1 MRRVVVTGIG
11 AVTPLGNTAEDT
23 WKGVVAGRSGIQKI
37 TKFDASQFSSRIA
50 GEVRDFSPEQWM
62 SPREA
67 ALCDSFLHFAVAGS
81 TMALQDSR
89 LLEDA
94 SRGSRTGTCIAT
106 AFGGV
111 NVLLAQQA
119 NLLSRGSR
127 AVSPMTVPFTICDM
141 GSGYV
146 SIMHKLSGP
155 NHCLVSACASGASA
169 IGESYHMIQRGSVDA
184 MVAGA
189 SDANTALHC
198 AAFASARAL
207 STANDEPEK
216 ASRPFD
222 QKRDGFVMSEGSA
235 MLVLEEMEQAVAR
248 GAPIYGELV
257 GYGSCSDAY
266 HITAPEP
273 SGKGAVRAMREA
285 IGMAGIDA
293 ADVDYINAHATST
306 PLGDRV
312 EITAIREVFGPHVDR
327 LPISST
333 KSMTGHMIGAAGSV
347 EAIFCLL
354 ALRDGVLPPTTNQE
368 NPDPECLIDTVPNVA
383 RPAAIEYALS
393 NSFGF
398 GGHNVSLL
406 FRKFDADRRGGE
418 PS

>member
-1 MRRVVVTGIG
+1 MRRVVVTGVG

-23 WKGVVAGRSGIQKI
+23 WKNVVAGRSGIQRI
-37 TKFDASQFSSRIA
+37 TKFDATPLGSRIA
-50 GEVRDFSPEQWM
+50 GEVRDFCAEHWM

-67 ALCDSFLHFAVAGS
+67 ALSDPFLHFAVAGS
-81 TMALQDSR
+81 TMALKDSG
-89 LLEDA
+89 LLPDA
-94 SRGSRTGTCIAT
+94 SRGARTGTCIAT

-111 NVLLAQQA
+111 GVLLTQQA
-119 NLLSRGSR
+119 NLLSRGPR
-127 AVSPMTVPFTICDM
+127 FVSPMTVPFTICDM
-141 GSGYV
+141 ASGYV

-169 IGESYHMIQRGSVDA
+169 IGEAYHMIQRGSVDA

-189 SDANTALHC
+189 ADATTALHC

-207 STANDEPEK
+207 STSNDEPQK

-222 QKRDGFVMSEGSA
+222 MKRDGFVMSEGSA
-235 MLVLEEMEQAVAR
+235 MLVLEEMEQAIAR

-266 HITAPEP
+266 HITAPDP
-273 SGKGAVRAMREA
+273 SGTGAVRAMREA
-285 IGMAGIDA
+285 IAMAGIEP

-306 PLGDRV
+306 PLGDKV
-312 EITAIREVFGPHVDR
+312 EIIAIREVFGRHVDG

-354 ALRDGVLPPTTNQE
+354 AMRDSVLPPTINQD

-383 RPAAIEYALS
+383 RPAPIEYALS

-406 FRKFDADRRGGE
+406 FRKLDAGSRARQE
-418 PS
+418 S